1 MLKDQLK
8 LIMCNA
14 FLEPKPCPYAEDFK
28 WLTSLHATEKLGEN
42 RPLLLIT
49 YIYIYKIHTEG
60 DLQTGSTDMVN
71 SPLTYD
77 GYGLISCF
85 REVLVNLNTKT
96 SFLAPF
102 PCKDVFGPVLVS
114 KQVRAEWAMVWRC
127 HSHSPMSLRLWKG
140 CIVHLGLLKKKKKA
154 FQVFCVLISQKSVV
168 VAGRQWLCVLN
179 ARGRGW
185 KRRLLSA
192 APEDEPLCPATYL
205 RYVQVN
211 QVCAHR
217 HIHSSVGYDIII
229 AN

>member
-1 MLKDQLK
+1 MGHGLEMPQPQSHVPEALK
-8 LIMCNA
+8 
-14 FLEPKPCPYAEDFK
+14 
-28 WLTSLHATEKLGEN
+28 
-42 RPLLLIT
+42 R
-49 YIYIYKIHTEG
+49 
-60 DLQTGSTDMVN
+60 
-71 SPLTYD
+71 
-77 GYGLISCF
+77 
-85 REVLVNLNTKT
+85 
-96 SFLAPF
+96 
-102 PCKDVFGPVLVS
+102 
-114 KQVRAEWAMVWRC
+114 
-127 HSHSPMSLRLWKG
+127 
-140 CIVHLGLLKKKKKA
+140 VHCASRSAKEKKKKA
-154 FQVFCVLISQKSVV
+154 FQFFCVLISQKGVV